1 MRHHQRWNNAE
12 SLEGTQLTLDEP
24 PVGDTMSTKKK
35 PGKLTDSDNAQ
46 KRRFVRLE
54 VFSPVAFNSIVVET
68 DKRVR
73 LHPEKKAGVLLNLSG
88 GGVLISTIDRAT
100 EGEFILMKFDIK
112 GFDALT
118 NVLGKVKRVESC
130 EDGESL
136 MGVEFLSVEQ
146 IEDPVVA
153 NGLSRLADHP
163 QEFAQGLSRL
173 ISRFVFQRQ
182 IETHTE

>member
-1 MRHHQRWNNAE
+1 
-12 SLEGTQLTLDEP
+12 
-24 PVGDTMSTKKK
+24 MSTKKK
-35 PGKLTDSDNAQ
+35 PTKLSDSDKAQ
-46 KRRFVRLE
+46 KRRYVRLE

-88 GGVLISTIDRAT
+88 GGVLISTTDHAT
-100 EGEFILMKFDIK
+100 EGEFVLMKFDVK

-118 NVLGKVKRVESC
+118 NVLGKVKRVEAC

-136 MGVEFLSVEQ
+136 VGVEFLAIENV
-146 IEDPVVA
+146 EDPVIA
-153 NGLSRLADHP
+153 NGLSRLGDHP

-182 IETHTE
+182 IETHAE

>member
-1 MRHHQRWNNAE
+1 
-12 SLEGTQLTLDEP
+12 
-24 PVGDTMSTKKK
+24 MSTKKQSK
-35 PGKLTDSDNAQ
+35 KATDSDKAQ
-46 KRRFVRLE
+46 KRRYVRLE
-54 VFSPVAFNSIVVET
+54 VFSPVAFSSIVVEP

-73 LHPEKKAGVLLNLSG
+73 LHPEKKSGLLLNLSG
-88 GGVLISTIDRAT
+88 GGALISTTDRAT
-100 EGEFILMKFDIK
+100 EGEYMLMKFDIK

-118 NVLGKVKRVESC
+118 SVLGKVKRVETS

-136 MGVEFLSVEQ
+136 VGIEFLALEHVA
-146 IEDPVVA
+146 DPTIA

-182 IETHTE
+182 IETHTD

>member
-1 MRHHQRWNNAE
+1 MKHDNRTFKSTSDVH
-12 SLEGTQLTLDEP
+12 
-24 PVGDTMSTKKK
+24 VGDYMSTNKKSNK
-35 PGKLTDSDNAQ
+35 SQSADKTQ
-46 KRRFVRLE
+46 KRRYVRLE
-54 VFSPVAFNSIVVET
+54 VFSPVAFSSIVVEP

-88 GGVLISTIDRAT
+88 GGVLISTTDHAA
-100 EGEFILMKFDIK
+100 EGEYILMKFDVK

-136 MGVEFLSVEQ
+136 VGIEFLAVEQ
-146 IEDPVVA
+146 VEDPVVA
-153 NGLSRLADHP
+153 NGLSRLANHP
-163 QEFAQGLSRL
+163 EEFAQGLSRL
-173 ISRFVFQRQ
+173 ISRYVFQRQ

>member
-1 MRHHQRWNNAE
+1 MQSTSDVH
-12 SLEGTQLTLDEP
+12 
-24 PVGDTMSTKKK
+24 VGDYMSTNKRSTKAQS
-35 PGKLTDSDNAQ
+35 TDKAQ
-46 KRRFVRLE
+46 KRRYVRLE
-54 VFSPVAFNSIVVET
+54 VFSPVAFNSVVVES

-88 GGVLISTIDRAT
+88 GGVLISTTDHVT
-100 EGEFILMKFDIK
+100 EGEYLLMKFDVK

-136 MGVEFLSVEQ
+136 IGIEFLAVEQ
-146 IEDPVVA
+146 VDDPVVA
-153 NGLSRLADHP
+153 NGLSRLANHP
-163 QEFAQGLSRL
+163 EEFAQGLSRL
-173 ISRFVFQRQ
+173 ISRYVFQRQ

>member
-1 MRHHQRWNNAE
+1 
-12 SLEGTQLTLDEP
+12 
-24 PVGDTMSTKKK
+24 MSTKKK
-35 PGKLTDSDNAQ
+35 TTKLSDSDKTQ
-46 KRRFVRLE
+46 KRRYVRLE
-54 VFSPVAFNSIVVET
+54 VFSPVAFNSIVVEA

-88 GGVLISTIDRAT
+88 GGVLISTTDHAT
-100 EGEFILMKFDIK
+100 EGELILMKFDVK

-118 NVLGKVKRVESC
+118 NVLGKVKRVEAC

-136 MGVEFLSVEQ
+136 VGVEFLA
-146 IEDPVVA
+146 IENIDDPAVA
-153 NGLSRLADHP
+153 NGLSRLGDHP

-173 ISRFVFQRQ
+173 ISRYVFQRQ